1 MWRCARFHMWIGWWS
16 LLAFLTLGF
25 ALEVLH
31 GFKVSWYLDAM
42 YETRR
47 LMWTLSHAHGVL
59 LSLVHITFG
68 VTVCLIP
75 AWNGRHR
82 SLASR
87 LLFVSGLLIP
97 IGFFLGG
104 IVIYSG
110 DPGLGILLVPVGAV
124 TLFAAVLLTALGT
137 RSIRI

>member
-1 MWRCARFHMWIGWWS
+1 MWIGWWS

-31 GFKVSWYLDAM
+31 GFKVSWYLEATHK
-42 YETRR
+42 TRW
-47 LMWTLSHAHGVL
+47 LMWTLSHAHGAL
-59 LSLVHITFG
+59 LSLVHVAFG

-82 SLASR
+82 MLASR
-87 LLFVSGLLIP
+87 LLFVSSLLIP
-97 IGFFLGG
+97 VGFFLGG
-104 IVIYSG
+104 IVFYSG